1 MRSHL
6 TTRHKDLL
14 IKELR
19 ADESLDPG
27 NMSTLNSLKEDYGV
41 VEKFKVSAKKML
53 DEQFVKWCC
62 KKRRGLSIGET
73 RRELKSLL
81 LHCSRGRYSPPT
93 RIIDMEIMLAMRAQA
108 DNMTSKAMLEL
119 LDDDV
124 QPSISC
130 MTSIGVI

>member
-19 ADESLDPG
+19 ADEALDPG
-27 NMSTLNSLKEDYGV
+27 NMSTLKSPKEDYGA
-41 VEKFKVSAKKML
+41 VEKFKDGAKKML

-73 RRELKSLL
+73 DRELKSLL
-81 LHCSRGRYSPPT
+81 LQCSRGRYPPPT
-93 RIIDMEIMLAMRAQA
+93 RFFCHGDYACNA
-108 DNMTSKAMLEL
+108 S
-119 LDDDV
+119 
-124 QPSISC
+124 SS
-130 MTSIGVI
+130 